1 MRSERTGER
10 FSLIRRRFR
19 NEKTAYVLS
28 RFSAR
33 SGAAL
38 FRLRQEKNGTEKQGK
53 AICQKV
59 LAVSGFGPM
68 YQVKEDE
75 YLVRLENGGD
85 YSIDPGRIAEWA
97 WYVAENASS
106 NVDEVRIFC
115 TKDAEYAQEIA
126 KIFEAQLGKRLRI
139 FREQTITAQVEKLEK
154 AEVVTQDRW
163 VYFCVGENSAE
174 MMDVIASEIRN

>member
-1 MRSERTGER
+1 MKKPLTCLAV
-10 FSLIRRRFR
+10 FPLIL
-19 NEKTAYVLS
+19 ALL
-28 RFSAR
+28 FSAC
-33 SGAAL
+33 G
-38 FRLRQEKNGTEKQGK
+38 KKKTEPKSK
-53 AICQKV
+53 AEAICQKV

-97 WYVAENASS
+97 WYVAENPSS

-139 FREQTITAQVEKLEK
+139 FREKTITAQVEKLEK
-154 AEVVTQDRW
+154 AEVVTQDNW
-163 VYFCVGENSAE
+163 VYFCVGENSSA
-174 MMDVIASEIRN
+174 MYDVIASIIGD